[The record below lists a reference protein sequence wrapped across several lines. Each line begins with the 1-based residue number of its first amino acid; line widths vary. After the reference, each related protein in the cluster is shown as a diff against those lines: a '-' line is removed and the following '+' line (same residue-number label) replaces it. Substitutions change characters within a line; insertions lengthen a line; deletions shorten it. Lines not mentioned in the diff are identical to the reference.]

1 MTQLLMACYAFYV
14 MTICFNAYND
24 TIQDKIHNGVHD
36 GVQEILLIISS
47 MYMFA
52 FIFFVSSLHN
62 QTYLN

>member
-24 TIQDKIHNGVHD
+24 KIQYGICD
-36 GVQEILLIISS
+36 GTNDGTQDILLIISS

-52 FIFFVSSLHN
+52 FIFFVSSLQN